1 MNVEKLIYAYLAIC
15 TGMIVFNCAC
25 IVVFRRRDRKRKKR
39 SDRLTAEV
47 LRQMQRIKEGK
58 DVEERHKA
66 YLQKRL
72 TRISSLMVFDDTL
85 SSLPEQEQESMRQ
98 YLDQIHAV
106 FIYLTME
113 NKYNNTVKAAY
124 YAYFIKKY
132 RIIEGRSVYTVM
144 DVMLRLLQEPSLY
157 CRENAL
163 QVIYSSGNCG
173 YVLQALQE
181 IERNGKF
188 HHGKLL
194 TDGLLTFSGDQ
205 KELTDVLW
213 NAFDGFSVPMRVV
226 ILDYIRFG
234 GGQMQQE
241 LLRILAEE
249 GQDDE
254 IRFSCIRYFGK
265 YPYEPAFP
273 LLIAFAE
280 NKEKRRWEYAAIA
293 GNSLAAYPCDRSI
306 EVLKRNLR
314 SPVWYIRFNA
324 AKSLESFRLSYP
336 ELSDVMEGEDR
347 YAREILQYQIDMKHA
362 MEEREVV
369 RL

>member
-15 TGMIVFNCAC
+15 MGMIVFNCAC
-25 IVVFRRRDRKRKKR
+25 IVVFRRRDRERKKQR
-39 SDRLTAEV
+39 DRLTTEV
-47 LRQMQRIKEGK
+47 MGQIRRVKEGK
-58 DVEERHKA
+58 PVEEGHKA
-66 YLQKRL
+66 YLRKKL
-72 TRISSLMVFDDTL
+72 AWIGSLMIFDNAL
-85 SSLPEQEQESMRQ
+85 SSLPEQEQEAAGE
-98 YLDQIHAV
+98 YLDQIHEV
-106 FIYLTME
+106 FIYLSIE
-113 NKYNNTVKAAY
+113 NQYSNVVKAAY
-124 YAYFIKKY
+124 FAYVIKKY
-132 RIIEGRSVYTVM
+132 RIIEGRAVYTVIEM
-144 DVMLRLLQEPSLY
+144 MLRLLQEPSLY

-163 QVIYSSGNCG
+163 QVIYNSGDCG

-181 IERNGKF
+181 IEQNGKF

-205 KELTDVLW
+205 KELAGVLW
-213 NAFDGFSVPMRVV
+213 NHFDKFSVPMRVV

-234 GGQMQQE
+234 GEQMQQE
-241 LLRILAEE
+241 LLRLLAEE

-293 GNSLAAYPCDRSI
+293 GTALAAYPCDRSI

-314 SPVWYIRFNA
+314 SPIWYIRFNA

-347 YAREILQYQIDMKHA
+347 YAREILQYQIDMKHVR
-362 MEEREVV
+362 EEQEVV
-369 RL
+369 QL